1 MCAPQLPC
9 KDRGWVLQLARCDE
23 TIWDPNK
30 YIKLAGGGEN
40 CFGFVWRHPWSHSV
54 KQNKIREK
62 KKFCFQ
68 LFSCDIVCFKM
79 KCFGFRWLKLQAQF
93 QRKTSW
99 FKKEYF
105 SKTFLLF
112 WSTAPSL
119 CLSLECVCS
128 CQSCGIWSY
137 RLTFPVCL
145 CIFCIIPLALAS
157 HHTRVEDNTESRA
170 WAVRVSFSAFTHL
183 EFHLKPPS
191 NGIKAKANR
200 NYIKEKCPGGDW
212 ETLGLKM

>member
-137 RLTFPVCL
+137 RLSCLPLHFLHHSTCTGLTPHQSGRQHWKQSMGSQSFLQCLHTPWVPFEATFKW
-145 CIFCIIPLALAS
+145 
-157 HHTRVEDNTESRA
+157 N
-170 WAVRVSFSAFTHL
+170 
-183 EFHLKPPS
+183 K
-191 NGIKAKANR
+191 GK
-200 NYIKEKCPGGDW
+200 G
-212 ETLGLKM
+212 